1 MLSRVSQT
9 PAMVARVNGA
19 VDEIRRSGELRRI
32 ADTYALPILIHQT
45 LDSDWFRVLVFLGKL
60 GSGRILPC
68 RLPGAPRRRSKSR

>member
-1 MLSRVSQT
+1 
-9 PAMVARVNGA
+9 MVARVNGA

-60 GSGRILPC
+60 GPVLN
-68 RLPGAPRRRSKSR
+68 